1 MTQRFEKVST
11 IPAPP
16 REVFDWHLH
25 PGAFQRLTPPWQRV
39 EVVRTTGEV
48 PRDGS
53 RVELRV
59 KLGPLWR
66 KWLVEHRDFVDGESF
81 TDVTLEGP
89 FPEWTHTHRVE
100 PAGGQ
105 TGEEAG
111 HEPGAAKNPDPHAT
125 RATAVLRDT
134 IDYRLPGGAIG
145 RALGG
150 GFARKQLQRGF
161 DYRHA
166 TTAADLRTHQRAGD
180 RRLTVA
186 VSGSHGLIGSALCA
200 LLTGGGHRVIRLVRG
215 KANHDDEAKWSPG
228 EGLLEP
234 AKLEGVDAVVHLA
247 GDSIVGRWTQDKK
260 RRIRESR
267 ATATRLLT
275 RGLAKLERKP
285 AVLISASAVG
295 IYGDRGEEVLHDD
308 ADPGEGFLVDV
319 ARDWEQAADPARDA
333 GIRVVHPRI
342 SMVLT
347 PAGGA
352 LKQTLPVFQSGLGGV
367 LGSGRQVWPWITL
380 DDLIDAMHFAMFE
393 DSLTGPVNFAA
404 PESVTNRTFTKTL
417 GKVLSRQTVLPVPKF
432 GPRLAFGEL
441 ADALL
446 FASIDARPTALQQAG
461 FPFRHP
467 TLEAGLRHVLGR

>member
-1 MTQRFEKVST
+1 MTQRFEKVSS
-11 IPAPP
+11 IPAAP
-16 REVFDWHLH
+16 RELFDWHVR

-48 PRDGS
+48 PHDGS
-53 RVELRV
+53 RVELRI
-59 KLGPLWR
+59 KLGPVWR
-66 KWLVEHRDFVDGESF
+66 KWLVEHRDFIDGQSF
-81 TDVTLEGP
+81 TDVTLHGP
-89 FPEWTHTHRVE
+89 FPEWTHHHRME
-100 PAGGQ
+100 PADETGQ
-105 TGEEAG
+105 PGQEGQPDETGQ
-111 HEPGAAKNPDPHAT
+111 PQQQ
-125 RATAVLRDT
+125 TALLRDT
-134 IDYRLPGGAIG
+134 IDYRLPGGDLG

-150 GFARKQLQRGF
+150 SFSRKQIQRGF

-186 VSGSHGLIGSALCA
+186 VTGSHGLIGSALCA

-215 KANHDDEAKWSPG
+215 EAEGENEAKWSPG

-247 GDSIVGRWTQDKK
+247 GENIVGRWTPDKR

-267 ATATRLLT
+267 ETATKLLA
-275 RGLAKLERKP
+275 RGLAELDSKP
-285 AVLISASAVG
+285 SVLISASAVG
-295 IYGDRGEEVLHDD
+295 IYGDRGGEVLHED
-308 ADPGEGFLVDV
+308 AEPGEGFLADV
-319 ARDWEQAADPARDA
+319 ALEWERAADPAREA

-342 SMVLT
+342 GMVLT

-352 LKQTLPVFQSGLGGV
+352 LQQTLPVFQLGLGGV

-380 DDLIDAMHFAMFE
+380 DDVIDAMHFALFE
-393 DSLTGPVNFAA
+393 DTLEGPVNFAA

-417 GKVLSRQTVLPVPKF
+417 GRVLGRPTLLPVPKF
-432 GPRLAFGEL
+432 APRLAFGEL

-446 FASIDARPTALQQAG
+446 FASIDARPAALQQAG
-461 FPFRHP
+461 FPFRQP
-467 TLEAGLRHVLGR
+467 TLEGGLRHVLGR